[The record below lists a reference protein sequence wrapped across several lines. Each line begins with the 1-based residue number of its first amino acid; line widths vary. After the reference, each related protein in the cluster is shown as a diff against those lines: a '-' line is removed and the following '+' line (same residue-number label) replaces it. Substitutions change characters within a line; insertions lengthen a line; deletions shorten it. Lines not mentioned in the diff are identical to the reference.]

1 MSNPKIP
8 PDATLYIATGC
19 AHCPAVLQ
27 GLGELLK
34 QGTIGRL
41 EVINIAAHPQIA
53 REQGIRSVPWI
64 RIGPFDLQGSYSTT
78 QLREWVERV
87 GSDQGLRDYLAELI
101 ESQRLDE
108 ALQQARSDP
117 HWLELAVD
125 MIADLETPMGVRI
138 GIGAMFEDLADT
150 HQLNPALPGLK
161 ALLNAPESQ
170 VRADAAYYLGL
181 THDPE
186 VLEWIEPLLED
197 ENAEVREIAGEAL
210 EGHRPES

>member
-8 PDATLYIATGC
+8 PDATLYMATGC

-186 VLEWIEPLLED
+186 VLEWIKPLLED
-197 ENAEVREIAGEAL
+197 VNAEVREIAGEAL
-210 EGHRPES
+210 A

>member
-1 MSNPKIP
+1 MSNPEIP
-8 PDATLYIATGC
+8 PDAALFIATGC

-27 GLGELLK
+27 SLSELLK
-34 QGTIGRL
+34 QGAIGRL

-78 QLREWVERV
+78 QLRQWVERA
-87 GSDQGLRDYLAELI
+87 GSDLGLRDYLAELI
-101 ESQRLDE
+101 ETQRLDE
-108 ALQQARSDP
+108 ALQLARSDP

-138 GIGAMFEDLADT
+138 GIGAMFEDLAGT

-186 VLEWIEPLLED
+186 VLEWIKPLLED
-197 ENAEVREIAGEAL
+197 VNAEVREIAGEAL
-210 EGHRPES
+210 V